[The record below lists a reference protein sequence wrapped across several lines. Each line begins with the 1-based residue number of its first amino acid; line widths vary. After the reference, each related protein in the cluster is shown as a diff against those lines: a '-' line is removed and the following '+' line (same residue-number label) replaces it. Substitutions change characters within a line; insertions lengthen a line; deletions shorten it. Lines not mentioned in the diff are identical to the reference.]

1 MTERR
6 PSPAADLDRQLAD
19 LEQEIDR
26 LRRRSREHSVPV
38 DAEIAPLVER
48 AEQLRVQIYTHPSP
62 WHIVQLARQ
71 SQRPRLLDFL
81 GTLCSD
87 VMELHGDRLY
97 RDDPALLAALAR
109 FNGQPVVVIGH
120 NKGKDT
126 KENIARNFGMPY
138 PEGYRKAL
146 RAMRLAEKF
155 RYPVISFVDTPGA
168 YPGDEAEERGQAEA
182 IARNIQEMSRLRT
195 PVVVVITGEGGSG
208 GALAIAVGDAVLM
221 LQYAVYT
228 VISPEGCAAIL
239 WHDASRAR
247 DAAAALKL
255 TAEDLH
261 ALGVVD
267 EVLPEPFGG
276 AHRDPDATFATVR
289 EALQR
294 HLQALRTVPIE
305 VLLDRRYEKY
315 RRMGRILEESTQSAP
330 SLHSSRSLA
339 QDR

>member
-38 DAEIAPLVER
+38 EAEIAPLMER
-48 AEQLRVQIYTHPSP
+48 AEQLRVQIYTHPSR

-81 GTLCSD
+81 GTLCTD
-87 VMELHGDRLY
+87 
-97 RDDPALLAALAR
+97 
-109 FNGQPVVVIGH
+109 
-120 NKGKDT
+120 
-126 KENIARNFGMPY
+126 
-138 PEGYRKAL
+138 
-146 RAMRLAEKF
+146 
-155 RYPVISFVDTPGA
+155 
-168 YPGDEAEERGQAEA
+168 A
-182 IARNIQEMSRLRT
+182 IARNIQGMSRLRT

-208 GALAIAVGDAVLM
+208 GALPIAVGDAVLM

-294 HLQALRTVPIE
+294 H
-305 VLLDRRYEKY
+305 
-315 RRMGRILEESTQSAP
+315 
-330 SLHSSRSLA
+330 
-339 QDR
+339 

>member
-182 IARNIQEMSRLRT
+182 IARNIQEMRRLRT

-208 GALAIAVGDAVLM
+208 G
-221 LQYAVYT
+221 
-228 VISPEGCAAIL
+228 
-239 WHDASRAR
+239 
-247 DAAAALKL
+247 
-255 TAEDLH
+255 
-261 ALGVVD
+261 
-267 EVLPEPFGG
+267 
-276 AHRDPDATFATVR
+276 
-289 EALQR
+289 ALQR

-315 RRMGRILEESTQSAP
+315 RRMGRILEESTQSIE
-330 SLHSSRSLA
+330 
-339 QDR
+339 

>member
-97 RDDPALLAALAR
+97 RDDPALLALARQSQRPRLLDFLGTLCSDVMELHGDRLYRDDPALLAALAR
-109 FNGQPVVVIGH
+109 FDGQPVVVIGH

-168 YPGDEAEERGQAEA
+168 YPGDEA
-182 IARNIQEMSRLRT
+182 
-195 PVVVVITGEGGSG
+195 
-208 GALAIAVGDAVLM
+208 
-221 LQYAVYT
+221 
-228 VISPEGCAAIL
+228 
-239 WHDASRAR
+239 
-247 DAAAALKL
+247 
-255 TAEDLH
+255 
-261 ALGVVD
+261 
-267 EVLPEPFGG
+267 
-276 AHRDPDATFATVR
+276 
-289 EALQR
+289 
-294 HLQALRTVPIE
+294 
-305 VLLDRRYEKY
+305 
-315 RRMGRILEESTQSAP
+315 
-330 SLHSSRSLA
+330 
-339 QDR
+339 

>member
-1 MTERR
+1 
-6 PSPAADLDRQLAD
+6 
-19 LEQEIDR
+19 
-26 LRRRSREHSVPV
+26 
-38 DAEIAPLVER
+38 
-48 AEQLRVQIYTHPSP
+48 
-62 WHIVQLARQ
+62 
-71 SQRPRLLDFL
+71 QRPRLLDFL

-109 FNGQPVVVIGH
+109 FDGQPVVVIGH

-276 AHRDPDATFATVR
+276 AHREPDATFATVR

-305 VLLDRRYEKY
+305 ILLDRRYEKY

-330 SLHSSRSLA
+330 SLQSSRSLA

>member
-38 DAEIAPLVER
+38 EAEIAPLMER

-97 RDDPALLAALAR
+97 RDDPALPA
-109 FNGQPVVVIGH
+109 
-120 NKGKDT
+120 
-126 KENIARNFGMPY
+126 
-138 PEGYRKAL
+138 
-146 RAMRLAEKF
+146 
-155 RYPVISFVDTPGA
+155 
-168 YPGDEAEERGQAEA
+168 
-182 IARNIQEMSRLRT
+182 
-195 PVVVVITGEGGSG
+195 
-208 GALAIAVGDAVLM
+208 ALAIAVGDAVLM

-276 AHRDPDATFATVR
+276 AHREPDATFATVR

-305 VLLDRRYEKY
+305 ILLDRRYEKY

>member
-1 MTERR
+1 MTQR
-6 PSPAADLDRQLAD
+6 PHPPADLDRQLAD
-19 LEQEIDR
+19 IEQEIER
-26 LRRRSREHSVPV
+26 LRKRAREQSVSL
-38 DAEIAPLVER
+38 DAEISSAEER
-48 AEQLRVQIYTHPSP
+48 AESLRARIYANPSP

-71 SQRPRLLDFL
+71 SQRPRLMDFL
-81 GTLCSD
+81 ATLFTD
-87 VMELHGDRLY
+87 VVEIHGDRLY
-97 RDDPALLAALAR
+97 RDDPALLAALAQFDGR
-109 FNGQPVVVIGH
+109 PVVVIGH

-126 KENIARNFGMPY
+126 KENVARNFGMPY

-155 RYPVISFVDTPGA
+155 HYPVIAFVDTPGA

-195 PVVVVITGEGGSG
+195 PTVVVITGEGGSG

-255 TAEDLH
+255 TAPDLKV
-261 ALGVVD
+261 LGVID
-267 EVLPEPFGG
+267 EILPEPFGG
-276 AHRDPDATFATVR
+276 AHRDPEMTFGTVR
-289 EALQR
+289 DALAR
-294 HLQALRTVPIE
+294 HLQALREVPIE
-305 VLLDRRYEKY
+305 VLLDRRYDKY
-315 RRMGRILEESTQSAP
+315 RRIGRVAETTDIGRRE
-330 SLHSSRSLA
+330 
-339 QDR
+339 